1 MHLAD
6 ALTGRSRYPARLIT
20 GDHQQPRLFGFPRGS
35 VATLCV
41 FGGARERFAARL
53 FARDFETPLL
63 GGACRL
69 HARFF
74 SGSLAGDFEAA
85 LLFGLAGGSLLGGLL
100 GRLFARRLAGS
111 FKALGLLGSASGRF
125 AACLFPRGLAR
136 RFETAL
142 VLDGARGC
150 FATRFFTCGLAGGL
164 ANGLKATRLFG
175 VASRGIA
182 RSAVSDY
189 RVASR
194 LIAPALALPRI
205 ATIPFAAR
213 AIPVATG
220 PAVAVAPV
228 RFAFGFASRFAMG
241 RALVA
246 LAAPVLAVRTA
257 FVFDRS
263 DIALAARGRRL
274 RFGRRR
280 THRTPVRSVVAALSD
295 HPVEPLVDRHVD
307 ALRHVALG
315 LARLWA
321 QASQIPRTA
330 RFHPRAQTTVEGAVC
345 APLSGHR

>member
-20 GDHQQPRLFGFPRGS
+20 GDHQQPRLFGFPRRS

-41 FGGARERFAARL
+41 FGGARDRFAARL
-53 FARDFETPLL
+53 FARDFETPFL

-69 HARFF
+69 LTRFF

-85 LLFGLAGGSLLGGLL
+85 LLFGLLGGLL
-100 GRLFARRLAGS
+100 RRLFARRLAGS

-182 RSAVSDY
+182 RSVVSGY

-205 ATIPFAAR
+205 ATIPFAA
-213 AIPVATG
+213 
-220 PAVAVAPV
+220 
-228 RFAFGFASRFAMG
+228 
-241 RALVA
+241 
-246 LAAPVLAVRTA
+246 
-257 FVFDRS
+257 
-263 DIALAARGRRL
+263 
-274 RFGRRR
+274 
-280 THRTPVRSVVAALSD
+280 
-295 HPVEPLVDRHVD
+295 
-307 ALRHVALG
+307 
-315 LARLWA
+315 
-321 QASQIPRTA
+321 
-330 RFHPRAQTTVEGAVC
+330 
-345 APLSGHR
+345 

>member
-20 GDHQQPRLFGFPRGS
+20 GDHQQPRLFGLPRRS

-41 FGGARERFAARL
+41 FGGARDRFAARL
-53 FARDFETPLL
+53 FAR
-63 GGACRL
+63 
-69 HARFF
+69 
-74 SGSLAGDFEAA
+74 SLAGDFEAA
-85 LLFGLAGGSLLGGLL
+85 LLFGLAGGSLL

-182 RSAVSDY
+182 RSVVSGY

-194 LIAPALALPRI
+194 LIA
-205 ATIPFAAR
+205 
-213 AIPVATG
+213 
-220 PAVAVAPV
+220 
-228 RFAFGFASRFAMG
+228 
-241 RALVA
+241 
-246 LAAPVLAVRTA
+246 
-257 FVFDRS
+257 
-263 DIALAARGRRL
+263 
-274 RFGRRR
+274 
-280 THRTPVRSVVAALSD
+280 
-295 HPVEPLVDRHVD
+295 
-307 ALRHVALG
+307 
-315 LARLWA
+315 
-321 QASQIPRTA
+321 
-330 RFHPRAQTTVEGAVC
+330 
-345 APLSGHR
+345 

>member
-6 ALTGRSRYPARLIT
+6 ALTGRSRYPTRLIT
-20 GDHQQPRLFGFPRGS
+20 GDHQQPRLFGFPRRS

-53 FARDFETPLL
+53 FARDFE
-63 GGACRL
+63 
-69 HARFF
+69 
-74 SGSLAGDFEAA
+74 AA
-85 LLFGLAGGSLLGGLL
+85 LLFGLAGGS
-100 GRLFARRLAGS
+100 LFARRLAGS

-142 VLDGARGC
+142 VLEGARGC

-175 VASRGIA
+175 VANRGIA

-263 DIALAARGRRL
+263 
-274 RFGRRR
+274 
-280 THRTPVRSVVAALSD
+280 
-295 HPVEPLVDRHVD
+295 
-307 ALRHVALG
+307 
-315 LARLWA
+315 
-321 QASQIPRTA
+321 
-330 RFHPRAQTTVEGAVC
+330 
-345 APLSGHR
+345 